1 MGEKTIGS
9 GRQGSVLSTYWVNKD
24 ECERR
29 STGQVGRETSSEE
42 VNVAFERATE
52 GDMKGILEYSD
63 VPLVSQDIVGNP
75 ASCISDSQ
83 LTMSVGKTVKVL
95 D

>member
-1 MGEKTIGS
+1 V
-9 GRQGSVLSTYWVNKD
+9 R
-24 ECERR
+24 
-29 STGQVGRETSSEE
+29 EE
-42 VNVAFERATE
+42 VNGAGGQRDFVRRGHNVAFERATE
-52 GDMKGILEYSD
+52 GDTKGILEYSD

-83 LTMSVGKTVKVL
+83 LTMSVGKTAKVL

>member
-42 VNVAFERATE
+42 VTTSLSSEPLKVTRRASSNTPTCRWSPRISSGTPRVA
-52 GDMKGILEYSD
+52 S
-63 VPLVSQDIVGNP
+63 
-75 ASCISDSQ
+75 
-83 LTMSVGKTVKVL
+83 LTRNSRCR
-95 D
+95 